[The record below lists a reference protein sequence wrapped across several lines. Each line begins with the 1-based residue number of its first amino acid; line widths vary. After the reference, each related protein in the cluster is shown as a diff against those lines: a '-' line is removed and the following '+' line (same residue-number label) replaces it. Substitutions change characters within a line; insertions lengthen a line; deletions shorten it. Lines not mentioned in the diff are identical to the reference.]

1 MVPLTMSKSRERLS
15 VSSMSAFSENKFVS
29 SLKVDP
35 LLRSY
40 QDLDIIY
47 HGLQE
52 LPAFAKLRDSALR
65 SLCAMVRY
73 QRSDANDILYCG
85 GELATCW
92 YVLLSGAVFI
102 QGSMFL
108 PRTR

>member
-40 QDLDIIY
+40 QVSIHIII
-47 HGLQE
+47 HKCMMFFIDP
-52 LPAFAKLRDSALR
+52 LPCVGCRVVERKSDEKSFCMKAHKLLWYNVCRFAAFF
-65 SLCAMVRY
+65 
-73 QRSDANDILYCG
+73 
-85 GELATCW
+85 
-92 YVLLSGAVFI
+92 SG
-102 QGSMFL
+102 
-108 PRTR
+108 